1 MAGVTL
7 FTAEDEL
14 LFTLRLDELLVF
26 TLRLEDELVFTLR
39 LEDEFAFTLRLLP
52 EVEFETLLEPDAGC
66 TLRLAELAVVAAAL
80 DATARSGVLTLRLAL
95 EPDTARRSEVLRLK
109 LRSHPAPLILRLGV
123 NVSTRRGPGPTAT
136 A

>member
-14 LFTLRLDELLVF
+14 LFTLRLDELFVF

-39 LEDEFAFTLRLLP
+39 LLLEAEFD
-52 EVEFETLLEPDAGC
+52 TLLEPDAGC